1 MMAEGMELLTIED
14 IPTENRQYFLHF
26 DCRYQKQYHEVSVP
40 VPLEVVRSGDLAV
53 VAPSF
58 HAEHNR
64 MYGYSLEEQGTQI
77 ELINVRVRA
86 LGITEK
92 PSSAAEAY
100 AGDDPEA
107 SRKGERNVYLPES
120 GEIERV
126 PVYDGH
132 ATRHGNRIP
141 GPAIVEQVN
150 TTLFLSPSFD
160 CRCDS
165 HGSFVVYSKGREDL
179 IEVENEE
186 VTQ

>member
-1 MMAEGMELLTIED
+1 
-14 IPTENRQYFLHF
+14 
-26 DCRYQKQYHEVSVP
+26 
-40 VPLEVVRSGDLAV
+40 
-53 VAPSF
+53 
-58 HAEHNR
+58 
-64 MYGYSLEEQGTQI
+64 MYGYSLEDQGTLI

-100 AGDDPEA
+100 AGEDPESA
-107 SRKGERNVYLPES
+107 RKGDRDVYLPES

-132 ATRHGNRIP
+132 ITRHGNLIS

-165 HGSFVVYSKGREDL
+165 RGSFVVYSKGREDL
-179 IEVENEE
+179 IEVANEE
-186 VTQ
+186 ATF